1 MMKKEFLFRIFL
13 GVLGGIVM
21 SHLITIGISIVVGDG
36 NFYPCVPSLV
46 ERYGSEIVAVIV
58 QTILSAV
65 LGAGF
70 AGASVIW
77 EKDDW
82 SLLKQTGIYFAIITV
97 IMMTV
102 AYICEWMEH
111 SVNGVVNYFGIFF
124 AIFAVV
130 WLARYAIWKIRI
142 SKIKDRI
149 SKRL

>member
-21 SHLITIGISIVVGDG
+21 SHLITIGISIVVDDG

-46 ERYGSEIVAVIV
+46 ERYGSETTAVIV

-102 AYICEWMEH
+102 AYICEWIEH
-111 SVNGVVNYFGIFF
+111 SVNGVAKYFGIFF
-124 AIFAVV
+124 AIFVVV
-130 WLARYAIWKIRI
+130 WLVRYAIWKIRI

-149 SKRL
+149 SNGV